1 MIDACRILRL
11 IRQRKTYVLYVLPY
25 VDVFR
30 CFPFENEEGG
40 LITSFRVHVVPF
52 YVNRALKTC
61 VIGLFECVER

>member
-1 MIDACRILRL
+1 M
-11 IRQRKTYVLYVLPY
+11 LYVLPY

-52 YVNRALKTC
+52 YENRALKTC